1 MNCLS
6 YFRTE
11 NELKSHEK
19 KRFRGIEM
27 RTEKKWTLEFKEY
40 MKPDKMPNIIYTDI
54 ESLIRKIEGC
64 ANKSEKS
71 STTITQEHISSGY
84 SMSTAWGFDRIENKH
99 TLYRGKD
106 RNKTFRDSLREHAK
120 NLITFE
126 KKKMSPLTG
135 EELISHKYTEVC
147 LKSLNHKKV

>member
-1 MNCLS
+1 MP
-6 YFRTE
+6 
-11 NELKSHEK
+11 
-19 KRFRGIEM
+19 
-27 RTEKKWTLEFKEY
+27 TEKKWTLAFKEY
-40 MKPDKMPNIIYTDI
+40 MKPDKMPYIIYTDI

-84 SMSTAWGFDRIENKH
+84 SMSTIWGFDRIENKH

-135 EELISHKYTEVC
+135 EELISHKYTAVC